1 MTECLSHRHTNVQSE
16 GLRFAEMS
24 PAHGLAETARTGLY
38 VVSMGSDVT
47 GWNMFYF
54 LLIYQ
59 QWGGE
64 WLAIRGGKREV
75 TKNTGRPR
83 HGQGAQSSPLPMKN
97 PVRCSGCGQVR
108 HPVP

>member
-1 MTECLSHRHTNVQSE
+1 MPQHEEWTLDPIRTQQRMTEYLSHRHTNVQSE
-16 GLRFAEMS
+16 GLRFGEMS
-24 PAHGLAETARTGLY
+24 PAHGLAETAGPGLH

-54 LLIYQ
+54 LLICQ

-75 TKNTGRPR
+75 IKIQEGRGTGREP
-83 HGQGAQSSPLPMKN
+83 SPP
-97 PVRCSGCGQVR
+97 PF
-108 HPVP
+108 P